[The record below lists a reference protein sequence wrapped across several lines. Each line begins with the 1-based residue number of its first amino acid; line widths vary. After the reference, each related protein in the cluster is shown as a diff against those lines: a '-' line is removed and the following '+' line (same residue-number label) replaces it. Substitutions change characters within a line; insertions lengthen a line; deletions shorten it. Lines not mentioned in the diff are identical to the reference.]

1 MPSILPAELKTY
13 LAWRFESVLP
23 GSFRRKKADFAH
35 HEYPILAPLPTS
47 GRHTPALEPSALG
60 GPYVYFI
67 CDSTGAVRYVGKS
80 LEDQVIQ
87 RWVRP
92 GVGGPAKHY
101 WTHSTKSGG
110 AVFEIA
116 KGLQSDA
123 AMQYQ
128 LRYLPIDELSEL
140 VREQLGLNQNWT
152 ADKKT
157 TLQCVEEAFIKA
169 LQPDWN
175 QR

>member
-1 MPSILPAELKTY
+1 
-13 LAWRFESVLP
+13 
-23 GSFRRKKADFAH
+23 
-35 HEYPILAPLPTS
+35 
-47 GRHTPALEPSALG
+47 
-60 GPYVYFI
+60 
-67 CDSTGAVRYVGKS
+67 
-80 LEDQVIQ
+80 
-87 RWVRP
+87 
-92 GVGGPAKHY
+92 
-101 WTHSTKSGG
+101 
-110 AVFEIA
+110 
-116 KGLQSDA
+116 
-123 AMQYQ
+123 MQYQ